1 MKKLIFLI
9 PVFLLLMISCEEVV
23 DVELEE
29 SNPRLVV
36 EASLLWKKGTEGNF
50 QTIKLTTT
58 APFFEDE
65 TPPAKDAQVS
75 VISEEGEI
83 FNFEEIDPGIYRN
96 EQFVPDL
103 NKNYELSITYQDETY
118 IAMESLVPVSELQ
131 FIEQGSN
138 GGFGGEDTELKV
150 YYNDPAGVDNYYL
163 FRFFFENLSFQIYD
177 DEFTDGNLSFAYFT
191 NEDLLPGEEVAF
203 EIQGIS
209 ENFYEYMFILR
220 SQAGTNGGGPFQ
232 TQPTT
237 VRGNIINITNPENF
251 AFGYFRLSETDFLQ
265 YTIE

>member
-1 MKKLIFLI
+1 
-9 PVFLLLMISCEEVV
+9 MIACEEVV
-23 DVELEE
+23 EVDLED
-29 SNPRLVV
+29 SVPRLVV
-36 EASLLWKKGTEGNF
+36 EASLLWQKGTDGNHQF
-50 QTIKLTTT
+50 IKLSTT
-58 APFFEDE
+58 APFFDDE
-65 TPPAKDAQVS
+65 TPPAEGAQVS
-75 VISEEGEI
+75 VVSGTGEI
-83 FNFEEIDPGIYRN
+83 YTFEEINPGIYSN
-96 EQFVPDL
+96 EHFVPEF
-103 NKNYELSITYQDETY
+103 NKSFELTIIFEDEAY
-118 IAMESLVPVSELQ
+118 KGIEFLVPVSELRYV
-131 FIEQGSN
+131 EQNSN

-163 FRFFFENLSFQIYD
+163 FKFLFENLSFQIYD
-177 DEFTDGNLSFAYFT
+177 DEFTDGNLSFAYFS
-191 NEDLLPGEEVAF
+191 NEDLIAEEEVGF

-237 VRGNIINITNPENF
+237 VKGNIVNITNPENF